1 MSTVVGIDPGITGA
15 VGYIS
20 DRGYGAFDIPVMTA
34 SEKGKIKWMV
44 DAAELGAMF
53 VDHIPGRFNEMTV
66 ALEQTSAM
74 PGQGVAS
81 MFSMGDSFG
90 ACRGVAAILGFSVTL
105 VRPAQW
111 KKEMGVA
118 KQRGEDADAGKE
130 KALELARELFPAAPL
145 SRRKDHNRAEALLL
159 AHWLKTR
166 EE

>member
-1 MSTVVGIDPGITGA
+1 
-15 VGYIS
+15 
-20 DRGYGAFDIPVMTA
+20 
-34 SEKGKIKWMV
+34 
-44 DAAELGAMF
+44 
-53 VDHIPGRFNEMTV
+53 
-66 ALEQTSAM
+66 
-74 PGQGVAS
+74 
-81 MFSMGDSFG
+81 
-90 ACRGVAAILGFSVTL
+90 